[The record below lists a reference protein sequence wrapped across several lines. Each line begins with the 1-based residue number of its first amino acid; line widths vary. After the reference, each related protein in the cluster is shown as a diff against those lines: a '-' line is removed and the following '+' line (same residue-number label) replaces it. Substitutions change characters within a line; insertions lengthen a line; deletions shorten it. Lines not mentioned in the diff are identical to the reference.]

1 MTGTPYTKKDF
12 ALSNNPQVAPEI
24 VEAGIKL
31 QYKKNLIGKN
41 LLGFQSIPVSTVST
55 NMEGETEGDVNWLSE
70 SGSLPKLDFT
80 FVRGTKRV
88 RPYGGYFEVT
98 EEQVEDGLEDEV
110 RTMAKNLAYTMA
122 YFEDL
127 MVWNDIT
134 TAKGI
139 LTLDVEHP
147 WDVTT
152 GESAGDPLS
161 DIQAAIRKISSA
173 TKRQKP
179 DVIIMS
185 ELTFGYLTGFDVI
198 KSRLYNTQGKDG
210 YVVSG
215 EVPTLLGKQIVIDDA
230 VDPLDVGQL
239 VAMKMKDVGVWQ
251 ERYPLRTRSI
261 EGALLGKDNVAYK
274 ITAKA
279 KGEPNIKHPELACLI
294 EGLYTEDGGG

>member
-1 MTGTPYTKKDF
+1 MTGAAYTKKDF
-12 ALSNNPQVAPEI
+12 ALSNNPQVAPEV
-24 VEAGIKL
+24 VEAAIKL
-31 QYKKNLIGKN
+31 QYQKNLIGKN
-41 LLGFQSIPVSTVST
+41 LLGFQSVPVSTVST
-55 NMEGETEGDVNWLSE
+55 NEEGETEGDVNWLSE
-70 SGSLPKLDFT
+70 NGGLPKLDFT

-134 TAKGI
+134 TATGVLAVDAKK
-139 LTLDVEHP
+139 P
-147 WDVTT
+147 WDVSSGTD
-152 GESAGDPLS
+152 AGDPLY
-161 DIQAAIRKISSA
+161 DVQAATRKISGA

-185 ELTFGYLTGFDVI
+185 ELTFGYLSGFDVI

-210 YVVSG
+210 YAVTG
-215 EVPTLLGKQIVIDDA
+215 EVPTLLGKRVVIDDA

-239 VAMKMKDVGVWQ
+239 VVMKEKDVGVWQ

-274 ITAKA
+274 TTAKA

-294 EGLYTEDGGG
+294 EGLYTEGD

>member
-1 MTGTPYTKKDF
+1 MTGAAYTKKDF

-24 VEAGIKL
+24 VEAAIKL
-31 QYKKNLIGKN
+31 QYKQTLIGKT
-41 LLGFQSIPVSTVST
+41 LLGFQEVPVSTVST
-55 NMEGETEGDVNWLSE
+55 NEEGDTEGDVNWLSE

-110 RTMAKNLAYTMA
+110 RTMAKNLSYTMA

-134 TAKGI
+134 TAPGV
-139 LTLDVEHP
+139 LALDAKKP
-147 WDVTT
+147 WDVSSGTD
-152 GESAGDPLS
+152 AGDPLY
-161 DIQAAIRKISSA
+161 DVQAAIRKISGA

-185 ELTFGYLTGFDVI
+185 ELAFGYLTGFEVI

-215 EVPTLLGKQIVIDDA
+215 EVPTLLGKRIVIDDA

-239 VAMKMKDVGVWQ
+239 VVMKAKDVGIWQ

-261 EGALLGKDNVAYK
+261 EGALLGKDNIAYK
-274 ITAKA
+274 LTAKA

-294 EGLYTEDGGG
+294 QGIYTEGT

>member
-1 MTGTPYTKKDF
+1 MTGAAYTKRDF

-24 VEAGIKL
+24 VEAAIKL

-55 NMEGETEGDVNWLSE
+55 NEEGETEGDVNWLSE
-70 SGSLPKLDFT
+70 SGSLPQLDFT
-80 FVRGTKRV
+80 FTRGTKRV

-110 RTMAKNLAYTMA
+110 RTMAKNLSYTMA

-134 TAKGI
+134 TAPGVLAVDAKK
-139 LTLDVEHP
+139 P
-147 WDVTT
+147 WDVSSGTD
-152 GESAGDPLS
+152 AGDPLY
-161 DIQAAIRKISSA
+161 DIQAAIRKISGA

-210 YVVSG
+210 YAVTG
-215 EVPTLLGKQIVIDDA
+215 EVPTLLGKRVIIDDA

-239 VAMKMKDVGVWQ
+239 VVMKAKDVGVWQ

-261 EGALLGKDNVAYK
+261 EGALLGKDNIAYK
-274 ITAKA
+274 LTAKA

-294 EGLYTEDGGG
+294 QGIYTEGT